1 MNVYNDRV
9 YAEEIAD
16 RYKFRK
22 ITTKI
27 YNAGNDSVDYRVH
40 NAVLIDVFD
49 GVNQKIQLLS
59 CVGSALEYYEY

>member
-16 RYKFRK
+16 WDKFRK

-27 YNAGNDSVDYRVH
+27 YSGSDYRVY
-40 NAVLIDVFD
+40 NAVLLDVFN
-49 GVNQKIQLLS
+49 GVDPIKLLS